1 MALTTTQKTE
11 AYQFFIVAFG
21 AATGV
26 EYMNQLNDA
35 YNAGMTTKQIVN
47 VYTTKPQF
55 EALYPRF
62 DTNEQFAERLIE
74 NVVGASATA
83 AAKTEAKA
91 DVAAALNA
99 GWTKG
104 DVVFQIFTNL
114 AAKAPTDAQWGNTS
128 LMLANKVAV
137 AQYITETLLVN
148 TTDLAKLGS
157 YIASV
162 TEVAATVDAAKLAA
176 QGANGQTFTLTAS
189 AVSVEEGGNATFA
202 LTLDSAPT
210 SDVTVNYVT
219 ATGTAGSSDYTSV
232 SGTVTF
238 AAGQTSQFV
247 TIATTEDSAFEA
259 DETFTV
265 TFSGSSLTASVT
277 ATGTITND
285 DVDPSTQVQTYT
297 LTASAP
303 AVSEGNAG
311 LKTITFEL
319 TLDRAPTQDVTVQ
332 VQTLAGTATSDED
345 YTPVATNVTFSAGQR
360 VAVVSVNVVGDTTFE
375 ANETLTLRV
384 TGALLAA
391 PVIATGTISNDDLNP
406 EQAQLDAYAAAALVT
421 AAAAS
426 AANAAVADAQADA
439 AATAAAAT
447 VTSLSDA
454 EAYAAA
460 TETAA
465 ASAADAADAAAAQL
479 AAAQAQLAAAVATSG
494 TADNVEAQAAVTAAQ
509 ANVVAA
515 TAAVDAAAEAATLSA
530 AAVVDYTALTVNMN
544 AAGTAQVLSGSM
556 ADDVFEAAAGEING
570 DTINGRG
577 GNDTLLISAQQTDTD
592 PDRVVVL
599 TSVET
604 IKVDGADP
612 ASNFAVV
619 LNVTGSTGVNTLN
632 VVDTAS
638 ATITGAASL
647 LNLDLASSTTTAR
660 TQTVGVTYAAAVVE
674 GTSTTQAISL
684 NNVNATVNIS
694 GIEALN
700 ITATGANNSLAG
712 SVGSSTAITVT
723 GAGSVN
729 LGSVDNAA
737 TVINASALGGGVT
750 VTAGVAS
757 SITGGQGVDNITGS
771 AGNDTIYGG
780 TGNDVIVAN
789 GGNDTVYG
797 DDGDDNIN
805 ATSGNNVIFGGL
817 GADTITLGT
826 GFDAVNAGDGNDW
839 IIAAGNLDGLDLV
852 NGGAGF
858 DTLVVNSLSSDVFL
872 QSVSGVEQ
880 LEFTS
885 VLDTNN
891 YKLLLAPS
899 AGVTHFVSTST
910 TNNDVF
916 DATAGGFTTGLTFE
930 MGGGNDSLKGGSGN
944 DVFVF
949 EQNGLTGADSIDGGT
964 GSNSLHLDN
973 SASAITGAAV
983 NLNNLSNVST
993 INVGTAAGSSAAT
1006 AQNIALTIT
1015 GTETTAQV
1023 ITVSASVMQDGNDAM
1038 TLTASGANANTDFV
1052 VVGGAA
1058 DDGITTGAGDD
1069 TISGGDGNDNIHA
1082 DSGANSVDGGN
1093 GEDTI
1098 TVSAA
1103 STVDGGA
1110 GRDEI
1115 KGSTGADVLRGGAGS
1130 DIIYANGGDDVLTG
1144 GADSDIFVVNSNA
1157 PTDEVTIT
1165 DFNTA
1170 QDRIV
1175 IEEISGQTV
1184 SYVGSASNF
1193 ANAQASISATGAV
1206 EAVFQSDINT
1216 LWIDSNNDGT
1226 LNANDTRIVLQG
1238 VTSLATANVSSVLNA
1253 SLPTLDNTLLSIDA
1267 AKALYNTLPNAVYIV
1282 FDSASDIIAAL
1293 TVGAPA
1299 PNETQLAARTLTTAT
1314 LAQALQVR
1322 FDGPVTPQQLL
1333 DVRDVTSAEIVYT
1346 SISAASP
1353 ADLALLAGTEFA
1365 DATMPVTLT
1374 APVSLQ
1380 QAAAVD
1386 AAWGTLTLTSI
1397 SDSAS
1402 AFAAADGTET
1412 DLSAAYLVSNVNV
1425 TVTGTSTM
1433 AQLATINAGNGSG
1446 TLTYTSIT
1454 DAASTLVTNAGSY
1467 VTGSVAVTVVG
1478 TASLSQL
1485 ATIDGNTTG
1494 TVTHTSVTDLAD
1506 NFANDAGTLTSNGS
1520 AYVNSGTSVTVTDAA
1535 TLAQLAALDAENGS
1549 GTLTYTHV
1557 IGTAANYASTAGV
1570 LTANATTYVTPGK
1583 NVHITDAATLAQ
1595 LVIVDTANGTE
1606 VDGDDE
1612 GSALDWT
1619 FTYTGVTDTAANI
1632 ASSAGVLTSAAQTY
1646 VTGSQTVN
1654 FNTTVNVAQINA
1666 VDAAT
1671 TGLVSYGTVQ
1681 DTAAAL
1687 SSTAG
1692 LAVLNGAT
1700 TGVSTDITN
1709 ENHHVVIEGD
1719 ATAAQF
1725 IAIQAANNSGTVSV
1739 GRILASTGIDSVDL
1753 TTHQMAA
1760 SGDQTVVYTNGL
1772 QAATAVFANVS
1783 DSTQLQTSDT
1793 FTLANVDVLTLN
1805 GADKI
1810 DLSAFNLSGQAL
1822 VTDLTVNGTT
1832 IRDGSWMLVDGTY
1845 ASGTFTT
1852 GGTATHTL
1860 LLWDGNQSGGV
1871 GAVNMQGVVIV
1882 GSTFES
1888 SDLILLA

>member
-1 MALTTTQKTE
+1 MSMTTAQQLE
-11 AYQFFIVAFG
+11 AYRFFSIAFN
-21 AATGV
+21 AAPGV
-26 EYMNQLNDA
+26 EYMNQIADA
-35 YNAGMTTKQIVN
+35 YNAGMTTKEIVN

-55 EALYPRF
+55 TSVYPNF
-62 DTNEQFAERLIE
+62 FTAAQFADKLIE
-74 NVVGASATA
+74 NVVGDSATSE
-83 AAKTEAKA
+83 AKAEAKA
-91 DVAAALNA
+91 DVEAALAA
-99 GWTKG
+99 GWSRG
-104 DVVFQIFTNL
+104 DVIYQIFTNL
-114 AAKAPTDAQWGNTS
+114 ANKSADDADWAGTAKQ
-128 LMLANKVAV
+128 LANKVAV
-137 AQYITETLLVN
+137 AQYVTEVQMLN
-148 TTDLAKLGS
+148 TTDLATLAS
-157 YIASV
+157 VLASV
-162 TEVAATVDAAKLAA
+162 TDKTDVSNDSAIKAVVDAAL
-176 QGANGQTFTLTAS
+176 GQVF
-189 AVSVEEGGNATFA
+189 
-202 LTLDSAPT
+202 
-210 SDVTVNYVT
+210 
-219 ATGTAGSSDYTSV
+219 
-232 SGTVTF
+232 
-238 AAGQTSQFV
+238 
-247 TIATTEDSAFEA
+247 
-259 DETFTV
+259 
-265 TFSGSSLTASVT
+265 
-277 ATGTITND
+277 
-285 DVDPSTQVQTYT
+285 T

-332 VQTLAGTATSDED
+332 VQTLAGTATADED
-345 YTPVATNVTFSAGQR
+345 YTPVAANVTFSAGQR

-375 ANETLTLRV
+375 ANETFTLRV

-391 PVIATGTISNDDLNP
+391 PVVATGTISNDDLNP
-406 EQAQLDAYAAAALVT
+406 EQAQLDAYAAAALAT

-460 TETAA
+460 AETAA
-465 ASAADAADAAAAQL
+465 ASAADAAEAAAAQL

-494 TADNVEAQAAVTAAQ
+494 TADNAEAQAAVTAAQ
-509 ANVVAA
+509 VNVVAA
-515 TAAVDAAAEAATLSA
+515 TAAVDAAAGAATLSA

-556 ADDVFEAAAGEING
+556 ANDVFEAAAGVING
-570 DTINGRG
+570 DQINGRG
-577 GNDTLLISAQQTDTD
+577 GNDTLLITGTQSDTD

-599 TSVET
+599 TSVEA
-604 IKVDGADP
+604 IKIDGADP
-612 ASNFAVV
+612 AVNVEAT
-619 LNVTGSTGVNTLN
+619 LNITGSTGVNTLN

-638 ATITGAASL
+638 ATVTGAANL
-647 LNLDLASSTTTAR
+647 LNLDLESSTSAIR
-660 TQTVGVTYAAAVVE
+660 TQTVGVTYAAAAVQ
-674 GTSTTQAISL
+674 GASTTQAISL
-684 NNVNATVNIS
+684 NNVSATVNIS

-700 ITATGANNSLAG
+700 IAATGANTLAG
-712 SVGSSTAITVT
+712 TVGSAAAAITVT
-723 GAGSVN
+723 GAGSVD
-729 LGSVDNAA
+729 LTAVDDVA

-750 VTAGVAS
+750 VSAGVAS
-757 SITGGQGVDNITGS
+757 SITGGQGVDNIAGS
-771 AGNDTIYGG
+771 SANDTIYGG

-797 DDGDDNIN
+797 DEGNDNIT

-826 GFDAVNAGDGNDW
+826 GFDAVNAGDGDDR
-839 IIAAGNLDGLDLV
+839 IIAGSNLDGLDMV

-858 DTLVVNSLSSDVFL
+858 DTLVVGGVSSDVFL

-885 VLDTNN
+885 VLNTTN

-899 AGVTHFVSTST
+899 KGVTHFVSTGA
-910 TNNDVF
+910 NNDTF
-916 DATAGGFTTGLTFE
+916 DATAGGFTTGLTFN
-930 MGGGNDSLKGGSGN
+930 MGTGDESLKGGAGN

-949 EQNGLTGADSIDGGT
+949 ANGGLTGNDSIDGGE

-973 SASAITGAAV
+973 SAAAISGAALS
-983 NLNNLSNVST
+983 LNNLSNVAT
-993 INVGTAAGSSAAT
+993 VNVGTAAGSSAAT
-1006 AQNIALTIT
+1006 AENVALTIT
-1015 GTETTAQV
+1015 GSETTAQV
-1023 ITVSASVMQDGNDAM
+1023 ITVNASVMQDGRDALN
-1038 TLTASGANANTDFV
+1038 LTASGAHANTDFIV
-1052 VVGGAA
+1052 IGGAGE
-1058 DDGITTGAGDD
+1058 DTITAGAGDD
-1069 TISGGDGNDNIHA
+1069 TISGGDGDDGINA
-1082 DSGANSVDGGN
+1082 GTGANSVDGGA

-1098 TVSAA
+1098 TVGAA
-1103 STVDGGA
+1103 STVDGGT
-1110 GRDEI
+1110 GRDQI
-1115 KGSTGADVLRGGAGS
+1115 NGSTGADVLRGGAGS

-1175 IEEISGQTV
+1175 IKQISAQTV
-1184 SYVGSASNF
+1184 SYVGSASSF
-1193 ANAQASISATGAV
+1193 ANAQASISAGGAF

-1238 VTSLATANVSSVLNA
+1238 VSNLATANVSSVLDA
-1253 SLPTLDNTLLSIDA
+1253 SLPTLSNTLLSIDA

-1282 FDSASDIIAAL
+1282 ADSASDIIAAL
-1293 TVGAPA
+1293 TVGGATPSEA
-1299 PNETQLAARTLTTAT
+1299 DLAARALTAAT

-1322 FDGPVTPQQLL
+1322 FDGSVTPQQLL
-1333 DVRDVTSAEIVYT
+1333 DVREVTGAEIVYT
-1346 SISAASP
+1346 SIAAASP
-1353 ADLALLAGTEFA
+1353 ENLALLAGTEFA
-1365 DATMPVTLT
+1365 DPTMPVSLT
-1374 APVSLQ
+1374 APVSLTE
-1380 QAAAVD
+1380 AAAVD

-1397 SDSAS
+1397 ADTAA

-1412 DLSAAYLVSNVNV
+1412 LLSQTYLVPDVNV
-1425 TVTGTSTM
+1425 TISGTSTL
-1433 AQLATINAGNGSG
+1433 AQLATIDAGNGDGS
-1446 TLTYTSIT
+1446 LTYTSVT
-1454 DAASTLVTNAGSY
+1454 GTAAAFAAADGTETLLSQTYLVPDVNVTISGTSTLA
-1467 VTGSVAVTVVG
+1467 
-1478 TASLSQL
+1478 QL
-1485 ATIDGNTTG
+1485 TTIDVGNGDGSLTY
-1494 TVTHTSVTDLAD
+1494 TSVTGTAD
-1506 NFANDAGTLTSNGS
+1506 ILSADASTNTGAGT
-1520 AYVNSGTSVTVTDAA
+1520 YVKGAVNVTVDDAA
-1535 TLAQLAALDAENGS
+1535 TLAQLANIDGNTT
-1549 GTLTYTHV
+1549 GTLTYASVT
-1557 IGTAANYASTAGV
+1557 GLAAHYASTAGV
-1570 LTANATTYVTPGK
+1570 LTESATTYVTAGK
-1583 NVHITDAATLAQ
+1583 NVAITDAATLAQ
-1595 LVIVDTANGTE
+1595 LVAVDEANGVE
-1606 VDGDDE
+1606 VDGGDVGTD
-1612 GSALDWT
+1612 LDWA

-1671 TGLVSYGTVQ
+1671 TGLVSYVTVQ

-1709 ENHHVVIEGD
+1709 ESHNVVIDGD

-1753 TTHQMAA
+1753 TTQMAA

-1852 GGTATHTL
+1852 GGTANHTL

-1882 GSTFES
+1882 GTTFES
-1888 SDLILLA
+1888 SGLILLA

>member
-1 MALTTTQKTE
+1 M
-11 AYQFFIVAFG
+11 
-21 AATGV
+21 
-26 EYMNQLNDA
+26 
-35 YNAGMTTKQIVN
+35 
-47 VYTTKPQF
+47 
-55 EALYPRF
+55 
-62 DTNEQFAERLIE
+62 
-74 NVVGASATA
+74 
-83 AAKTEAKA
+83 
-91 DVAAALNA
+91 
-99 GWTKG
+99 
-104 DVVFQIFTNL
+104 
-114 AAKAPTDAQWGNTS
+114 
-128 LMLANKVAV
+128 
-137 AQYITETLLVN
+137 
-148 TTDLAKLGS
+148 
-157 YIASV
+157 
-162 TEVAATVDAAKLAA
+162 
-176 QGANGQTFTLTAS
+176 
-189 AVSVEEGGNATFA
+189 
-202 LTLDSAPT
+202 
-210 SDVTVNYVT
+210 
-219 ATGTAGSSDYTSV
+219 
-232 SGTVTF
+232 
-238 AAGQTSQFV
+238 
-247 TIATTEDSAFEA
+247 
-259 DETFTV
+259 
-265 TFSGSSLTASVT
+265 
-277 ATGTITND
+277 
-285 DVDPSTQVQTYT
+285 
-297 LTASAP
+297 
-303 AVSEGNAG
+303 SEGNAG

-460 TETAA
+460 AETAA

-556 ADDVFEAAAGEING
+556 ADDVFEAAANEING

-826 GFDAVNAGDGNDW
+826 GFDAVNAGDGNDR
-839 IIAAGNLDGLDLV
+839 IIAGNNLDGLDLV

-885 VLDTNN
+885 VLDTTN

-983 NLNNLSNVST
+983 DLNNLSNVST

-1038 TLTASGANANTDFV
+1038 TLTASGADANTDFV

-1082 DSGANSVDGGN
+1082 GSGANSVDGGN

-1130 DIIYANGGDDVLTG
+1130 DIIYANGGNDVLTG

-1175 IEEISGQTV
+1175 IKEISGQTV

-1253 SLPTLDNTLLSIDA
+1253 SLPTLANTLLSIDA

-1293 TVGAPA
+1293 TVGAPT
-1299 PNETQLAARTLTTAT
+1299 PNETQLAARALTAAT

-1365 DATMPVTLT
+1365 DATLPVTLT

-1386 AAWGTLTLTSI
+1386 SAWGTLTLTSI

-1412 DLSAAYLVSNVNV
+1412 DLSAAYLVPNVNV

-1433 AQLATINAGNGSG
+1433 AQLATIDAGNGSG

-1485 ATIDGNTTG
+1485 ATIDGNTSG
-1494 TVTHTSVTDLAD
+1494 TVTYTSVTGTAGDL
-1506 NFANDAGTLTSNGS
+1506 NTDAISNGGDGT
-1520 AYVNSGTSVTVTDAA
+1520 YVKGSVNVTVEGAA
-1535 TLAQLAALDAENGS
+1535 TLVQLANIDGNTT
-1549 GTLTYTHV
+1549 GTLTYASVT
-1557 IGTAANYASTAGV
+1557 GAAADYASTAGV
-1570 LTANATTYVTPGK
+1570 LTEAATTYVTAGK
-1583 NVHITDAATLAQ
+1583 NVTITDAATLAQ
-1595 LVIVDTANGTE
+1595 LVAVDTANGN
-1606 VDGDDE
+1606 G
-1612 GSALDWT
+1612 T
-1619 FTYTGVTDTAANI
+1619 FTYTGVTDTAAHI
-1632 ASSAGVLTSAAQTY
+1632 ASTAGVLTTAAQTY
-1646 VTGSQTVN
+1646 VSGSQAVTITDN
-1654 FNTTVNVAQINA
+1654 INVAQINA
-1666 VDAAT
+1666 IDAAT
-1671 TGLVSYGTVQ
+1671 SGAVTFGTVE
-1681 DTAAAL
+1681 DTAANL
-1687 SSTAG
+1687 AG
-1692 LAVLNGAT
+1692 SDDLNGAGGV
-1700 TGVSTDITN
+1700 TGQ
-1709 ENHHVVIEGD
+1709 NHNVVITD
-1719 ATAAQF
+1719 AATAAQF
-1725 IAIQAANNSGTVSV
+1725 NLIQSANGDGTVEV
-1739 GRILASTGIDSVDL
+1739 DTILASTSADVVNLDTGVVG
-1753 TTHQMAA
+1753 A
-1760 SGDQTVVYTNGL
+1760 QTVVYTNGL
-1772 QAATAVFANVS
+1772 QAATAVFSNVS
-1783 DSTQLQTSDT
+1783 DSTQLLATDT
-1793 FTLANVDVLTLN
+1793 FTLAGVDVLTL
-1805 GADKI
+1805 GSGDKV

-1882 GSTFES
+1882 GTTFES